1 MQLAVVERTAKTAK
15 AVEAPF
21 HNVIL
26 ARVSSRLSP
35 EQALGYHAFMLD
47 RERGAGRSGCTIAKL
62 GQPSHRGTAGG
73 VNLWWNQHQQNFDS
87 IRGKLREHERRV
99 LSIILSCVDHNADPD
114 IADLGRQLTGYVDPK
129 RAGAAFVAL
138 VQALGSTLAELYRI
152 RAP

>member
-1 MQLAVVERTAKTAK
+1 MQLAVVEKTAKTAK

-62 GQPSHRGTAGG
+62 GQPSHRGTSGG
-73 VNLWWNQHQQNFDS
+73 VNLWWNQHQQNFDA
-87 IRGKLREHERRV
+87 IRGKLREHERLV
-99 LSIILSCVDHNADPD
+99 LSIILS
-114 IADLGRQLTGYVDPK
+114 LTGYVDPK